1 MDLLARLNAL
11 RDLLGEGQVAV
22 GISGLDGSLDADF
35 AIAKRPGEFCDDL
48 ADSQPTGRVSGIDS
62 FNLRCTL
69 DRAIAEPAFFAGD
82 PL

>member
-35 AIAKRPGEFCDDL
+35 AIAKRLGDFCDDL
-48 ADSQPTGRVSGIDS
+48 ADSQPT
-62 FNLRCTL
+62 
-69 DRAIAEPAFFAGD
+69 
-82 PL
+82 

>member
-35 AIAKRPGEFCDDL
+35 AIAKRFGDFRDDL
-48 ADSQPTGRVSGIDS
+48 ADTQPTRWIGRIDG
-62 FNLRCTL
+62 FNLRCTF
-69 DRAIAEPAFFAGD
+69 DGAIA
-82 PL
+82 

>member
-35 AIAKRPGEFCDDL
+35 AIAKRLGDFCDDL
-48 ADSQPTGRVSGIDS
+48 ADTQPTGWVGGIDS
-62 FNLRCTL
+62 LNLRRAL
-69 DRAIAEPAFFAGD
+69 DGAIPEPPFFACD

>member
-22 GISGLDGSLDADF
+22 GISGLDSSLDADF
-35 AIAKRPGEFCDDL
+35 AIAKRLGDFCDDF
-48 ADSQPTGRVSGIDS
+48 ADSQPTGWVSWIDS
-62 FNLRCTL
+62 FNLGGAL
-69 DRAIAEPAFFAGD
+69 NGAIAEPAFFAGD

>member
-1 MDLLARLNAL
+1 MDLLSRLNAL

-22 GISGLDGSLDADF
+22 GISGLDGSLEADF
-35 AIAKRPGEFCDDL
+35 AIAKRLGDFCDDL
-48 ADSQPTGRVSGIDS
+48 ADSQPTGRVSRIDS

-69 DRAIAEPAFFAGD
+69 DRAIAEPVFFAGD